1 VRSSLLQL
9 TVTRDPWSTATRGG
23 CKPAVGVADRRYRPC
38 ITSAYSKMVSA
49 HSEMS
54 ISRKPCETS
63 HVAVGTLSVILCAPR
78 LQCGAVLSKMEA
90 SHMPHPL
97 AKLEAPPAVD
107 VAIGGLVSS
116 GSPCAVFIFFFS
128 LLSSSD
134 SSSTMSAWS
143 SRRTWIVGCSSVLPL
158 R

>member
-1 VRSSLLQL
+1 MAVASLLL
-9 TVTRDPWSTATRGG
+9 VLRTVGIGPVSHL
-23 CKPAVGVADRRYRPC
+23 P
-38 ITSAYSKMVSA
+38 YSKMVSA